1 MDGVEIPDSV
11 LSSLTH
17 LMARWSS
24 AQIQGEI
31 ARDADA
37 DIDAPDIPALYMLGL
52 EGPLRASE
60 LADRLHVSRP
70 TASKQ
75 LARLDRA
82 GLVVRTADP
91 GDGRVTIVALS
102 PSGRSRY
109 ERLVAQGRVMAATAM
124 SDWAPGTRA
133 QFARRLEAFVGSLGI
148 APSTS
153 VTDPTD
159 G

>member
-1 MDGVEIPDSV
+1 MDGNQAPQSV

-24 AQIQGEI
+24 AQVQAEI
-31 ARDADA
+31 ARDAGA
-37 DIDAPDIPALYMLGL
+37 EIDTPDIPALYMLGL
-52 EGPLRASE
+52 EGPLRASD
-60 LADRLHVSRP
+60 LADRLHLSRP

-75 LARLDRA
+75 LARLDRS
-82 GLVVRTADP
+82 GLVVRTAEP

-102 PSGRSRY
+102 AKGRKLH
-109 ERLVAQGRVMAATAM
+109 ERLVAQGRTMAAAAM
-124 SDWAPGTRA
+124 SGWAPDAAA
-133 QFARRLEAFVGSLGI
+133 QFAQQLAAFADSLGI
-148 APSTS
+148 APSAS